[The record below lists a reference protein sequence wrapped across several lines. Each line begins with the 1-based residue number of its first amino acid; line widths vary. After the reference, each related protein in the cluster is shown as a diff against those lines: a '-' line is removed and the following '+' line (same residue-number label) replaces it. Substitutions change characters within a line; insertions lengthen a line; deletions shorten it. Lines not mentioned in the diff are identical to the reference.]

1 MEIDKG
7 KWSDK
12 DNDQLEDCICFELN
26 NVDNLI
32 PIPKDIK
39 IPDETTFIMSIEDAK
54 HLNAFLEVTLN
65 SLI

>member
-54 HLNAFLEVTLN
+54 HLHAFLEVTLN
-65 SLI
+65 NL